1 MENGLVTIIS
11 EILNA
16 LSPFIIGYLIFSVV
30 LFVFVFSFIIFV
42 VIQVIKGHREFE
54 KRRKELFKRKW

>member
-1 MENGLVTIIS
+1 MESGLVTTIS

-42 VIQVIKGHREFE
+42 AIQVIKGHREFE
-54 KRRKELFKRKW
+54 KRRKELFKRK

>member
-1 MENGLVTIIS
+1 MENGLATTIS

-42 VIQVIKGHREFE
+42 AIKVIKGHREFE
-54 KRRKELFKRKW
+54 KRRKENGSG

>member
-1 MENGLVTIIS
+1 MENGLVTTIS

-16 LSPFIIGYLIFSVV
+16 LSPFILGYLIFSVV

-42 VIQVIKGHREFE
+42 AIQVIKGHRGFE